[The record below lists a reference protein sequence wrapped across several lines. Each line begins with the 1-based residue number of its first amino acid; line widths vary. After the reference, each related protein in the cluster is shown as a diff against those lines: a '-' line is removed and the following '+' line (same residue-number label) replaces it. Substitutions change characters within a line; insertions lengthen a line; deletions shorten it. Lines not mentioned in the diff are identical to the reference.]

1 MASCLLERR
10 RSRRHDADDDDDI
23 AFSRLLLLL
32 LLCRGL
38 SVDVRENDQSSY
50 TVYSSQPASQH
61 AGTACSRHRD
71 ITHRLSAPMQIITVD
86 TP

>member
-10 RSRRHDADDDDDI
+10 RSRRRDADDDDDI
-23 AFSRLLLLL
+23 ALSRLLLLLLL

-71 ITHRLSAPMQIITVD
+71 ITHRLSAPMTMNSR
-86 TP
+86 